1 MKQDRRG
8 SWYLLTGAVLG
19 VAVGLF
25 YSWVISPVE
34 YVDAPPYA
42 LRADFKDE
50 YRALVAAAYLYSYDL
65 LRAEDRLAQ
74 LKDDDISQSL
84 AIQAQQSLAEGHPEA
99 EVSALGILAMALGDG
114 ATPITL
120 SSSTPQVVN
129 PTLSITATSPTP
141 ILDQLTSSP
150 TQTIAVPSPRATN
163 TVIPT
168 KIATSTPTAGAAY
181 LLQETKLI
189 CNPDQSQPFI
199 QVEIHDA
206 VGQPVP
212 SIELVVTWDGG
223 EDHFFTG
230 LKPELGFGY
239 ADYLMMPEVVYSL
252 NLADGGKV
260 VNDLTAAECLL
271 EDGSRS
277 WGSWMLAFI
286 QP

>member
-1 MKQDRRG
+1 
-8 SWYLLTGAVLG
+8 
-19 VAVGLF
+19 
-25 YSWVISPVE
+25 
-34 YVDAPPYA
+34 
-42 LRADFKDE
+42 
-50 YRALVAAAYLYSYDL
+50 L